1 VTKDTGAFLRASAA
15 PDRRDAAQLLLVFRL
30 PEYTRLPL
38 PDFYAFGFCSP
49 MRALVVADLHYSLPQ
64 FDWLLAAAPQFDLV
78 IFAGDALDVGSFV
91 DFRAQIVVVKKYLTL
106 LSGITKVILC
116 SGNHDLDERS
126 AEGEKISRWI
136 GEVRELGIA
145 GDGDSLVIGDTLFTV
160 CPWWDGPLAKQRLED
175 QLFEASANRP
185 GRWIWVHHAPP
196 ANSPTSWGGKRFFG
210 DVDLVQWIARY
221 QPSMVISGHVHQ
233 SPFIHDGSWF
243 DRLGDTWVFNTGL
256 QPGRPPVYIVL
267 DIDDGT
273 AFWLAADDARYI
285 DLKAPLSRPALPI
298 VQPPP
303 WLISLDQ
310 IADPSLAK
318 PQSAAG

>member
-1 VTKDTGAFLRASAA
+1 
-15 PDRRDAAQLLLVFRL
+15 
-30 PEYTRLPL
+30 
-38 PDFYAFGFCSP
+38 
-49 MRALVVADLHYSLPQ
+49 MRCLVVADLHYSLPQ

-91 DFRAQIVVVKKYLTL
+91 DFRAQIVVVKKYLSL

-126 AEGEKISRWI
+126 AAGEKVARWI

-145 GDGDSLVIGDTLFTV
+145 CDGDSFAIGDTFFTV
-160 CPWWDGPLAKQRLED
+160 CPWWDGPMVKQRLEA
-175 QLFEASANRP
+175 QLHEDSAKRSN
-185 GRWIWVHHAPP
+185 RWIWVHHAPP

-233 SPFIHDGSWF
+233 SPFIADGSWF
-243 DRLGDTWVFNTGL
+243 DRLGDTWVFNAGL

-267 DIDDGT
+267 DIDEAK
-273 AFWLAADDARYI
+273 AFWLPAGDARYI
-285 DLKAPLSRPALPI
+285 DLSAPLLRPSLPI
-298 VQPPP
+298 TQPPP
-303 WLISLDQ
+303 WLISLDR
-310 IADPSLAK
+310 IADPILAK
-318 PQSAAG
+318 PPTAAG

>member
-1 VTKDTGAFLRASAA
+1 
-15 PDRRDAAQLLLVFRL
+15 
-30 PEYTRLPL
+30 
-38 PDFYAFGFCSP
+38 
-49 MRALVVADLHYSLPQ
+49 MRCLVVADLHYSLPQ
-64 FDWLLAAAPQFDLV
+64 FDWLLAAAPEFDLV

-91 DFRAQIVVVKKYLTL
+91 DFRAQIVVVKKYLAL

-126 AEGEKISRWI
+126 AEGEKIARWI
-136 GEVRELGIA
+136 GEVRASGIA
-145 GDGDSLVIGDTLFTV
+145 CDGDDLVIGDTLFTV
-160 CPWWDGPLAKQRLED
+160 CPWWDGPQVKQRLED
-175 QLFEASANRP
+175 QLRDAAAKRP
-185 GRWIWVHHAPP
+185 ERWIWVHHAPP

-221 QPSMVISGHVHQ
+221 QPSMVVSGHVHQ

-243 DRLGDTWVFNTGL
+243 DRLGETFVFNTGL

-267 DIDDGT
+267 DLDDAK

-285 DLKAPLSRPALPI
+285 DLNAQLTRPALPI
-298 VQPPP
+298 KQPPA
-303 WLISLDQ
+303 WLITLDR

-318 PQSAAG
+318 PQPMAG